1 MVKDRFSSVGRVSAG
16 LWTRL
21 RGRRIWG
28 LAGLG
33 LLALMVSGPVLWG
46 RFEPSEA
53 RRGVLGA
60 SVYAVSARI
69 AERAGM
75 EAPAGVFVISV
86 LDGYAAQEAGLKL
99 GDILLSVDGVAVAS
113 QGEFEAALRKIKP
126 GAEVFFTRLGEE
138 GPEEVAVRLQG
149 AGTRGASVVSDE
161 TSETGE
167 PGVLAAAEM
176 HYARRLGLQFQE
188 GAELW
193 EMGAWDHPC
202 LRSYLVPR
210 GGVPVFL
217 DGRAATVHGIAAQ
230 SAPDLGTEAQAAQ
243 YLRYYNGHIWA
254 KAGAFEVIERAAE
267 LPGGAGAALARP
279 GPVRIEG
286 RGETMEAEAVV
297 LYAGQLF
304 RARYAFGAGGRIKM
318 LSDEK
323 LGKISASDTEF
334 RAGQRCATDGQSREA
349 TGYPVPPAMAGSW
362 ENVAGPEFYEV
373 RQLILMG
380 EG

>member
-1 MVKDRFSSVGRVSAG
+1 MSAG
-16 LWTRL
+16 LLARL

-33 LLALMVSGPVLWG
+33 LLASGLVLWG

-99 GDILLSVDGVAVAS
+99 GDILLSVDGVAVVS

-126 GAEVFFTRLGEE
+126 GGEVFFTRLGGE

-149 AGTRGASVVSDE
+149 AGARGASAASDAA
-161 TSETGE
+161 SETDE

-176 HYARRLGLQFQE
+176 HYARRLGLQFHD

-267 LPGGAGAALARP
+267 LPGGEGAALARP

-286 RGETMEAEAVV
+286 RGAAMQAEAVV

-304 RARYAFGAGGRIKM
+304 RARYAFGEGGRIKM

-323 LGKISASDTEF
+323 LGKISASDTVF

-349 TGYPVPPAMAGSW
+349 TGYPVPPAMAGEW